1 MKLKAIERNVSFDKN
16 KTRYAFVLTPELY
29 GKLTA
34 DKVIKE
40 ASLRSG
46 LPKGVVNASWNALSD
61 VIVAWATEGH
71 SVAIP
76 GLGTMRFGVR
86 GNAVEKV
93 DLVSTA
99 LITARRVIFTPSV
112 EIKEELANTA
122 ISITCYD
129 RNGKVIKQVTS
140 ADKGNV
146 DEEGDGNNPTGGGNS
161 GETAVKAAALPKVAE
176 LPKVAALTAT
186 ETWASQ
192 SPLRGAALFLR
203 NPPENGNE
211 DFQHRS

>member
-1 MKLKAIERNVSFDKN
+1 MGMKLKAIERNVSFDKN

-146 DEEGDGNNPTGGGNS
+146 DEEGDGNTPTGGGNS
-161 GETAVKAAALPKVAE
+161 GENGGQGSGLPKVAE
-176 LPKVAALTAT
+176 LPKAVALTET

-192 SPLRGAALFLR
+192 SPLRGATLFLR
-203 NPPENGNE
+203 NPPENE

>member
-1 MKLKAIERNVSFDKN
+1 MGMKLKAIERNVSFDKN

-129 RNGKVIKQVTS
+129 HNGKVIKQVTS

-146 DEEGDGNNPTGGGNS
+146 DEEGDGNNPTGGGGNS
-161 GETAVKAAALPKVAE
+161 GENGGQGGGT
-176 LPKVAALTAT
+176 T
-186 ETWASQ
+186 EGGGTD
-192 SPLRGAALFLR
+192 GD
-203 NPPENGNE
+203 GNMG
-211 DFQHRS
+211 

>member
-93 DLVSTA
+93 DLVSTT

-146 DEEGDGNNPTGGGNS
+146 DEEGDGNNPTGGGGNS
-161 GETAVKAAALPKVAE
+161 GEN
-176 LPKVAALTAT
+176 
-186 ETWASQ
+186 ASQ

-211 DFQHRS
+211 DFQHCF

>member
-99 LITARRVIFTPSV
+99 HAASSSPQVWRSRRNSPTPPSAL
-112 EIKEELANTA
+112 LAT
-122 ISITCYD
+122 
-129 RNGKVIKQVTS
+129 
-140 ADKGNV
+140 
-146 DEEGDGNNPTGGGNS
+146 
-161 GETAVKAAALPKVAE
+161 
-176 LPKVAALTAT
+176 TAT
-186 ETWASQ
+186 E
-192 SPLRGAALFLR
+192 R
-203 NPPENGNE
+203 
-211 DFQHRS
+211 